1 VSNAL
6 GGLAGRVAFV
16 DLSRNR
22 VRLENSGKYSWLIG
36 GRGFG
41 AYLLFQELEP
51 STRPF
56 DPDNLVVISPGRLVG
71 TECPQANRTS
81 LSSKS
86 PVTSG
91 TGYSNVG
98 GSFGYNLKR
107 AGFDA
112 VVIHGKSEKPV
123 YLWITEDSIEIRDAT
138 HLWGLTTSEVV
149 KHLRELESKVS
160 VLSIGPAGERL
171 VFASAVIVDEGNAAG
186 GCGIASVL
194 GSKKLKAV
202 AVYGDKEVPV
212 SNPEKLRKL
221 REEIIS
227 RMEKSNHVKI
237 HKTRGSV
244 GRVLPR
250 FQKLSMLPVRNYEDD
265 AWDESKLNKLLE
277 GILRFRV
284 DVKGCPQCFMQCMNV
299 LEIRESR
306 YAGTKCVGLQANA
319 GYGFGPRFD
328 IDNPL
333 VVIKA
338 NALCNELGLDIDN
351 AATIISWVF
360 ELYNKGLVNREEVDN
375 LDLKWG
381 NGEALLEMLKKLAY
395 RDGFGEVLARGF
407 KQAASIIGRGSEYY
421 AMHVKNQGIID
432 SVRTAIAWGFGHLT
446 SVRGARHLDGSP
458 TTEARDYTPT
468 QSLELFGVP
477 TASIQTVY
485 EGKAKLVFWF
495 ENFKAVTDSLGI
507 CYFATYWGNA
517 LELLGPKDYATL
529 YQAVVGEEIS
539 PDELLLIG
547 RKIREYE
554 KAFNTIH
561 ANFTRMD
568 DMPPPRVFVEEVKSG
583 SLKGTKIN
591 RRKYEEMLDEYYR
604 LHGWDEDTGFQKR
617 ETLEELGLH
626 DIASKLER
634 FGKLI
639 N

>member
-1 VSNAL
+1 MPGNTC
-6 GGLAGRVAFV
+6 GGLAGKIAFV
-16 DLSRNR
+16 DLTKRKI
-22 VRLENSGKYSWLIG
+22 RLEESEKYGWLVG

-51 STRPF
+51 SVKPL

-71 TECPQANRTS
+71 TECPQANRTN

-86 PVTSG
+86 PVTG
-91 TGYSNVG
+91 GIGYSNVG
-98 GSFGYNLKR
+98 GSFGYRLKR

-112 VVIHGKSEKPV
+112 IVVHGRSEKPV
-123 YLWITEDSIEIRDAT
+123 YLWVLNDSIEVRDAT
-138 HLWGLTTSEVV
+138 HLWGLTTSEVFEQ
-149 KHLRELESKVS
+149 LRELENEVS
-160 VLSIGPAGERL
+160 VLSIGPAGENL
-171 VFASAVIVDEGNAAG
+171 VFASAVVVDEGNAAG

-212 SNPEKLRKL
+212 ANPEKLHGL
-221 REEIIS
+221 REEIIN
-227 RMEKSNHVKI
+227 RIEKSNHAKI
-237 HKTRGSV
+237 HKTHGSV

-265 AWDESKLNKLLE
+265 TWDERKLNRLLE
-277 GILRFRV
+277 GVSKLRV
-284 DVKGCPQCFMQCMNV
+284 GMKGCPQCFMQCMNV
-299 LEIRESR
+299 LEIREGK
-306 YAGTKCVGLQANA
+306 YAGTRCVGLQANA

-328 IDNPL
+328 VDDPL
-333 VVIKA
+333 VVVKA

-351 AATIISWVF
+351 AATIISWIF
-360 ELYNKGLVNREEVDN
+360 ELYNKGLINRDEVDG
-375 LDLKWG
+375 LDLRWG

-395 RDGFGEVLARGF
+395 RDGVGEILARGF

-421 AMHVKNQGIID
+421 AMQVKNQGIID

-468 QSLELFGVP
+468 QSFELFKVP

-485 EGKAKLVFWF
+485 EGKAELVFWF
-495 ENFKAVTDSLGI
+495 ENFKSITDALGI

-517 LELLGPKDYATL
+517 LELLGPEDYAAL
-529 YQAVVGEEIS
+529 YHAVVGEEVS
-539 PDELLLIG
+539 PTELLLVG

-561 ANFTRMD
+561 ANFTRID
-568 DMPPPRVFVEEVKSG
+568 DMPPPRVFVEGVKSG
-583 SLKGTKIN
+583 PLKGIKIDWK
-591 RRKYEEMLDEYYR
+591 KYDEMLSEYYR
-604 LHGWDEDTGFQKR
+604 LHGWDEDTGLQKR
-617 ETLEELGLH
+617 ETLSKLGLH
-626 DIASKLER
+626 DVISKLER
-634 FGKLI
+634 FGKI
-639 N
+639 D